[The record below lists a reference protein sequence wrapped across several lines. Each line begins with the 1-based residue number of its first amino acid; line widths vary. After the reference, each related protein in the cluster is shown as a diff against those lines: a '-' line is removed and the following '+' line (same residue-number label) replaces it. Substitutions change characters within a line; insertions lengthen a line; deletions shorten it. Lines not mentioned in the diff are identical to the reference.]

1 VAPYVNIEPSQGAV
15 FVNATLCYTRNMAQ
29 FSFDIESSYDKA
41 EMNNVEQLVT
51 REIASRYD
59 FKGTPAAIEWLAEKK
74 GFKVIGSNEWQLDA
88 VIDMIGK
95 QLAKRDMTSKVLDLS
110 GKVTEANLRAWK
122 DVPFKDGLKQ
132 DDAKKI
138 TKVLKE
144 THPKAKAQIQG
155 DAVRV
160 SSASKDELQAV
171 MTTLRE
177 QDFDFPLI
185 FTNYR

>member
-1 VAPYVNIEPSQGAV
+1 
-15 FVNATLCYTRNMAQ
+15 MAQ

-41 EMNNVEQLVT
+41 EMNNVEQLVV

-59 FKGTPAAIEWLAEKK
+59 FKGTPAAIEWLPEKK
-74 GFKVIGSNEWQLDA
+74 GFKVIGSNEWQLDT

-138 TKVLKE
+138 TRVLKE
-144 THPKAKAQIQG
+144 KHPKAKAQIQG
-155 DAVRV
+155 DIVRV
-160 SSASKDELQAV
+160 SSTSKDELQAA
-171 MTTLRE
+171 MITLRE
-177 QDFDFPLI
+177 QDFDFPLN

>member
-1 VAPYVNIEPSQGAV
+1 
-15 FVNATLCYTRNMAQ
+15 MAN

-51 REIASRYD
+51 KEIANRYD
-59 FKGTPAAIEWLAEKK
+59 FKGTPAGIEWLTDKK
-74 GFKVIGSNEWQLDA
+74 GFKVIGGNEWQLEA

-95 QLAKRDMTSKVLDLS
+95 QLAKRGMTSKVLDLS

-132 DDAKKI
+132 DDSKKI
-138 TKVLKE
+138 TKLLKE
-144 THPKAKAQIQG
+144 SHPKVKTQIQG
-155 DAVRV
+155 GTVRV
-160 SSASKDELQAV
+160 TSASKDELQTV
-171 MTTLRE
+171 MTTLRTA
-177 QDFDFPLI
+177 DFDFPLQ

>member
-1 VAPYVNIEPSQGAV
+1 
-15 FVNATLCYTRNMAQ
+15 MAQ
-29 FSFDIESSYDKA
+29 FSFDIESSYNKA
-41 EMNNVEQLVT
+41 EMNNVEQLVV

-59 FKGTPAAIEWLAEKK
+59 FKGTPAAIEWLPEKK
-74 GFKVIGSNEWQLDA
+74 GFKVIGSNEWQLDT

-138 TKVLKE
+138 TRVLKE
-144 THPKAKAQIQG
+144 KHPKAKAQIQG
-155 DAVRV
+155 DIVRV
-160 SSASKDELQAV
+160 SSTSKDELQAA
-171 MTTLRE
+171 MITLRE
-177 QDFDFPLI
+177 QDFDFPLN